1 MTLDGW
7 LDHISNQHQ
16 QGIDMGLTRM
26 QTMVGRLNLTAPAAK
41 VITVAGTNGKG
52 STCVA
57 IEQLLICAG
66 IQVGTTLSPH
76 ISRFNERIR
85 LNGEEAADAVITD
98 AFAAVEAARDTLPL
112 TYFEFAA
119 LAALQ
124 CFASAQVDVV
134 ILEIGLGGRLDA
146 FNVIDADVAVITSIG
161 LDHQAYL
168 GDTLAAIGAEKAG
181 ILRAEQSVILGADMP
196 SSVFKR
202 CAELALQPTCY
213 GEHFDTVFS
222 AGSWQLREALQGQPV
237 SIDLPV
243 TRLPAHNLA
252 LAYHAAQAVAP
263 TSPQALQTV
272 AAEVSLAGRL
282 EAIELSGRTCH
293 ADVGHNPASAMFLK
307 AELARRQI
315 TPRAIICAMLRDK
328 AHQAVG
334 DVMFSA
340 VAEEPAADDC
350 LCIFVNS
357 EGERGFSAAALQAA
371 MGRPGICAKD
381 MPAAIATALSA
392 TRPGD
397 DILVF
402 GSFNATEQLK
412 RITSKANA
420 RTRAL

>member
-1 MTLDGW
+1 MHHLLTTRQCGRQARVHFAGRQKRIITRAAESLKKTTGIAHHGKTGSLDG
-7 LDHISNQHQ
+7 
-16 QGIDMGLTRM
+16 
-26 QTMVGRLNLTAPAAK
+26 
-41 VITVAGTNGKG
+41 
-52 STCVA
+52 
-57 IEQLLICAG
+57 
-66 IQVGTTLSPH
+66 
-76 ISRFNERIR
+76 
-85 LNGEEAADAVITD
+85 EEFGV
-98 AFAAVEAARDTLPL
+98 
-112 TYFEFAA
+112 
-119 LAALQ
+119 
-124 CFASAQVDVV
+124 C
-134 ILEIGLGGRLDA
+134 IGLKQDRFAKPG
-146 FNVIDADVAVITSIG
+146 AVSSIK
-161 LDHQAYL
+161 
-168 GDTLAAIGAEKAG
+168 T
-181 ILRAEQSVILGADMP
+181 VILGADMP

-357 EGERGFSAAALQAA
+357 EGERGFSAASLQAA